1 MNTKEAIKFLEY
13 IITIAGERYNEDS
26 IKKKDKIIGL
36 LQRGE
41 KYEAIVKEID
51 ETLPKPHYVYKN
63 CRGKE
68 FAHYCNANAIE
79 IINNIK
85 QKYFPK

>member
-1 MNTKEAIKFLEY
+1 MKTKEAIDWLSHSLVMNSDKADA
-13 IITIAGERYNEDS
+13 TI
-26 IKKKDKIIGL
+26 KL
-36 LQRGE
+36 LKRGK

>member
-1 MNTKEAIKFLEY
+1 MKTKEAIEWLRHSLVMNNDKADA
-13 IITIAGERYNEDS
+13 TIE
-26 IKKKDKIIGL
+26 L

-51 ETLPKPHYVYKN
+51 GTLPKPHYVYKN

-68 FAHYCNANAIE
+68 FAYYCNANAIE